1 MLTYVE
7 SLPATRGN
15 DVVMES
21 LEIDP
26 LATAFLCGWACA
38 DEAHLAALPET
49 IVESLGVDFATIE
62 ILPLVGK
69 ETRHSFPAATA
80 PTEVDEAGTFEYST
94 SLGSNTTLRL
104 YACMG
109 GGRRLLAGHRQVL
122 QRIAQLARQTLECVL
137 ITQHD
142 RQALGNGFEL
152 LSDRE
157 WEVCRAL
164 EGTDSEARIAA
175 KLARSKFTVHA
186 HVKKIFA
193 CLGVQGRKQVVEQ
206 LARARERLRTKALR
220 AICLERNPDEN

>member
-1 MLTYVE
+1 MLTCEE
-7 SLPATRGN
+7 SLPALRGN
-15 DVVMES
+15 EVVMES
-21 LEIDP
+21 LQLDP
-26 LATAFLCGWACA
+26 LAAAFLCGWACA

-69 ETRHSFPAATA
+69 ETRHSFPDAA
-80 PTEVDEAGTFEYST
+80 PTEIDEAGTFEYST
-94 SLGSNTTLRL
+94 SLGNSTTLRL
-104 YACMG
+104 YACMA
-109 GGRRLLAGHRQVL
+109 GGRRLLAGHQQVL
-122 QRIAQLARQTLECVL
+122 KRIAQLARQTLECVL

-142 RQALGNGFEL
+142 RHALGNGFEL
-152 LSDRE
+152 LSERE

-206 LARARERLRTKALR
+206 LARSREKVRTRALRT
-220 AICLERNPDEN
+220 ICLEPASDAN

>member
-1 MLTYVE
+1 MLTCEE

-49 IVESLGVDFATIE
+49 MVESLGVDFATIE

-69 ETRHSFPAATA
+69 ETCHSFPAAPPA
-80 PTEVDEAGTFEYST
+80 DVDEAGTFEFST
-94 SLGSNTTLRL
+94 SLGNNTTLRL
-104 YACMG
+104 YVCIG
-109 GGRRLLAGHRQVL
+109 GGGRLLAGHQQVL
-122 QRIAQLARQTLECVL
+122 KRVAQLARETLECVL

-142 RQALGNGFEL
+142 RHALGNGFEL
-152 LSDRE
+152 LSERE

-164 EGTDSEARIAA
+164 EGTDSEAKIAA

-206 LARARERLRTKALR
+206 LARAREKLRTKALR
-220 AICLERNPDEN
+220 AICLDRD